1 MGHGRAFTPLWRLLV
16 VLRQW
21 KRVRAYAATDAGSGG
36 VHQVPI
42 MPQVHLAH
50 SLRDAAAAVPS
61 LLVFM
66 LY

>member
-1 MGHGRAFTPLWRLLV
+1 M
-16 VLRQW
+16 LRRW